1 MYRDDPLDDEAE
13 LRAVIGDDAV
23 DVLLDADD
31 EDEHARRPVDIALDV
46 LRVLQ
51 GWVDDAEAGS
61 WFTSPQRRLDG
72 ATPTAALAAGLE
84 EEVEDAATAWAA
96 AQG

>member
-13 LRAVIGDDAV
+13 LREILGDQPVDA
-23 DVLLDADD
+23 LITAALDAQRTPLD
-31 EDEHARRPVDIALDV
+31 VALDV

-51 GWVDDAEAGS
+51 GWSNDDAAAR
-61 WFTSPQRRLDG
+61 WFLSEQRRLQG
-72 ATPTAALAAGLE
+72 RTPIETLVAGGYDDVEEAAR
-84 EEVEDAATAWAA
+84 TWAA

>member
-13 LRAVIGDDAV
+13 LRAVVGDEPV
-23 DVLLDADD
+23 DRLLDADPGR
-31 EDEHARRPVDIALDV
+31 EREPIEVALDV

-51 GWVDDAEAGS
+51 GWVDDEAAGR
-61 WFTSPQRRLDG
+61 WFVATQARLERRPPVDALVDG
-72 ATPTAALAAGLE
+72 AF
-84 EEVEDAATAWAA
+84 EEVEDAARAWAA